1 MLGQVMLLV
10 AAATLLHAAFST
22 YEHLSHL
29 KALGRPE
36 GALPSD
42 IVFEALASLFLTI
55 FGATLRSSPL
65 REVTWRSE
73 MKRRAQEEDEDPR
86 LSFATF
92 AQRAGIAPNSSPS
105 SSS

>member
-1 MLGQVMLLV
+1 MLGQFMLF
-10 AAATLLHAAFST
+10 AATLALLHAAFST

-36 GALPSD
+36 GSLPND
-42 IVFEALASLFLTI
+42 IVLEAAVALFLAI
-55 FGATLRSSPL
+55 VGATVRSSPL

-86 LSFATF
+86 MSFTAFAT
-92 AQRAGIAPNSSPS
+92 RAGIAPTAS
-105 SSS
+105 SS